1 MQEYRRCAAP
11 AERMKDKARRNLDA
25 TRILLAAANVDPAMS
40 RLYYA
45 LFQACVHHFEC
56 RGMRPS
62 ALGPYSEWKHSTVRN
77 HVYRIRR
84 RHDDVVLLR
93 LAYTLRSQADYAA
106 EPVDGMT
113 VAKLVFRAE
122 DFVREACK

>member
-1 MQEYRRCAAP
+1 
-11 AERMKDKARRNLDA
+11 MKEKARRNLDA
-25 TRILLAAANVDPAMS
+25 TRILLAAACVDPAMS

-45 LFQACVHHFEC
+45 LFQATVYHFEC
-56 RGMRPS
+56 RGVRPS
-62 ALGPYSEWKHSTVRN
+62 ELGPYTQWKHSTARN
-77 HVYRIRR
+77 HVYRIRQR
-84 RHDDVVLLR
+84 NEDVVLLR

-122 DFVREACK
+122 DFVREACR